1 MTSQLELAQLP
12 LNVLIKLWGCCECS
26 VEERGARFKTMAS
39 PIPEPPP
46 SSELGVLAAMSFPL
60 LWLLFP
66 EAKECANVKQE
77 VKTGTLF

>member
-1 MTSQLELAQLP
+1 MTSQPELAPLP

-46 SSELGVLAAMSFPL
+46 NSELGVLAAMSFPL

-66 EAKECANVKQE
+66 EAKECANVNRKFI
-77 VKTGTLF
+77 LN

>member
-1 MTSQLELAQLP
+1 MTSQPELVTLP

-26 VEERGARFKTMAS
+26 EEQRGARFKTIAS

-46 SSELGVLAAMSFPL
+46 SSEVGVLAVMSFPP

-66 EAKECANVKQE
+66 ETKESGNVK
-77 VKTGTLF
+77 L